1 MFNLKNC
8 LNNQDPLLMK
18 KVMIRNIL
26 SLQSALDTMVHPKH
40 FLYSSATL
48 IVSDANPLCRMLCL
62 SCPTALPALCLSHR
76 SEGEHKSQSKWAFRP
91 PIWAVVWKLQK
102 EKNIYFLPPVGSS
115 LLKALVRQS
124 AIWKIIYPGI
134 LW

>member
-8 LNNQDPLLMK
+8 LNNQDPLLIK

-26 SLQSALDTMVHPKH
+26 SLQSALDTIVHPKH

-62 SCPTALPALCLSHR
+62 NCPHSTPSP
-76 SEGEHKSQSKWAFRP
+76 P
-91 PIWAVVWKLQK
+91 PITQVRDGTQEPSQGKHSGLQ
-102 EKNIYFLPPVGSS
+102 
-115 LLKALVRQS
+115 
-124 AIWKIIYPGI
+124 
-134 LW
+134 

>member
-26 SLQSALDTMVHPKH
+26 SLQSALDTIVHPKH

-48 IVSDANPLCRMLCL
+48 ILSDANPLCRMLCV
-62 SCPTALPALCLSHR
+62 SCPHSTPSSLPVAQLR
-76 SEGEHKSQSKWAFRP
+76 DGTQEPSQSEHSG
-91 PIWAVVWKLQK
+91 LQY
-102 EKNIYFLPPVGSS
+102 E
-115 LLKALVRQS
+115 Q
-124 AIWKIIYPGI
+124 
-134 LW
+134 